1 MTESSSASPRHDNII
16 RPDANTQVIYD
27 PQFNPRFDPREDMG
41 LEESQSIESDQE
53 ILELPALLQTQEA
66 SLDDAQVVLDL
77 RLGHEPCVRRQPA
90 GPDSAYA
97 MVIYLWLLVSK
108 KRGQGIAPV
117 KGEYL
122 HLRWGAYFLSAL
134 KLFRAEIR
142 AVKTDQVS
150 FAIRHYEDR
159 SFRTHGLWFWTSN
172 SWWMTMQL
180 DDLESSYERNDEATE
195 YLEVLNTYDIE
206 DLVEFLVR
214 REVELQKSAL
224 RVLPSDEVFRW
235 QVLIMASIDPNLLK
249 AIIKGQVPRLAQ
261 IPSSAIFAR
270 LKGMMND
277 DDASP
282 LVYQNAVCDQEG
294 ISPTPLQRRKVC
306 ELMQQYVSLDAI
318 GNGLAKQV
326 DQIKYPSKTWPIPR
340 NPKERLLRRYAEMA
354 YSYQDCPPPCSERR
368 AVIWDFTVQ
377 LLERIRKETVQGR
390 EHTPLIAPLVQ
401 IGFSNSPYIRLQEHL
416 THQKSTYIMNLADSL
431 LEYLHPGMLAQ
442 GYTTN
447 GGGFSHYGA
456 GRSNASKRSMQ
467 QWAQWSRRAWEDEK
481 FRDRV
486 NALPIRSAARAL
498 AKQEQNEREAHQIAY
513 LRAAI
518 DMVEAAMQLARAERE
533 L

>member
-1 MTESSSASPRHDNII
+1 
-16 RPDANTQVIYD
+16 
-27 PQFNPRFDPREDMG
+27 
-41 LEESQSIESDQE
+41 
-53 ILELPALLQTQEA
+53 
-66 SLDDAQVVLDL
+66 
-77 RLGHEPCVRRQPA
+77 
-90 GPDSAYA
+90 

-122 HLRWGAYFLSAL
+122 HLRWGVYFLSAL

-142 AVKTDQVS
+142 AVETDQVS

-294 ISPTPLQRRKVC
+294 ISPTPFQRRKVC

-340 NPKERLLRRYAEMA
+340 NPKERLLRR
-354 YSYQDCPPPCSERR
+354 
-368 AVIWDFTVQ
+368 
-377 LLERIRKETVQGR
+377 
-390 EHTPLIAPLVQ
+390 
-401 IGFSNSPYIRLQEHL
+401 
-416 THQKSTYIMNLADSL
+416 
-431 LEYLHPGMLAQ
+431 LAQ